1 MRRGRIRS
9 PFPPNSA
16 TYVPM
21 SEPPENLPDPP
32 LAARS
37 RASLLSVFFA
47 QSQNAFNDN
56 FVKIVLISLTAIVA
70 AGTTL
75 AKYIEDILAALIPLP
90 FILLAPLA
98 GWLSDRYAKSS
109 VMTIALISKVAI
121 FGLFLLAL
129 TIRSIPLA
137 LVADFLFLVQS
148 TLFSPAK
155 QGIVKEIVGSKRLGA
170 ANGQMQM
177 FLMVGILGGMALAGW
192 WFDKE
197 LVARNAAAGVSVENG
212 WKAAFHV
219 FAWGASASLMPV
231 LLCLFIPRTPD
242 HPEKRFHASVLWS
255 HFGDLKYLVRQ
266 PVLRRTGL
274 FIAFYWFVANFV
286 GLSFFG
292 FAKDLHPDAVEG
304 GVAMSAAR
312 MFMILGGGLIVGS
325 LVVSFLSRN
334 GNRPPLA
341 VLGGLGMAAGLAPVG
356 LLPAETHAWYAAIVA
371 VGFSSGFFLVPLS
384 AHLQDKIAPDQRG
397 RVLSAQNLLVSLSGI
412 AAILASTLMKV
423 AGISVGTQTLVFAPP
438 IVAASFLLHR
448 MLKSNALQTA

>member
-1 MRRGRIRS
+1 
-9 PFPPNSA
+9 
-16 TYVPM
+16 M
-21 SEPPENLPDPP
+21 SEPPENPSDAP

-37 RASLLSVFFA
+37 RVSLFSVLFA

-70 AGTTL
+70 AGTSL
-75 AKYIEDILAALIPLP
+75 AKYIEDVLAAMIPLP

-109 VMTIALISKVAI
+109 VMTIALVSKVLI

-129 TIRSIPLA
+129 TLRSIPLA

-155 QGIVKEIVGSKRLGA
+155 QGIVKEIVGSKRLGS

-192 WFDKE
+192 WFDAE
-197 LVARNAAAGVSVENG
+197 LVARNAALGVSVEN
-212 WKAAFHV
+212 
-219 FAWGASASLMPV
+219 AWGAAFDVFVWGTAASLVPV
-231 LLCLFIPRTPD
+231 FLCLLIIRTPD
-242 HPEKRFHASVLWS
+242 HREKRFQMSVLWS
-255 HFGDLKYLVRQ
+255 HFGDLKHLIRQ

-304 GVAMSAAR
+304 GVAKSAAR
-312 MFMILGGGLIVGS
+312 MFMILGGGLIAGS
-325 LVVSFLSRN
+325 LLVSFLSRR

-341 VLGGLGMAAGLAPVG
+341 VLGALGMAAGLAPVG
-356 LLPAETHAWYAAIVA
+356 FLQPESIPWYAAVA
-371 VGFSSGFFLVPLS
+371 VVGFSSGFFLVPLT

-412 AAILASTLMKV
+412 AAILASTLMKWV
-423 AGISVGTQTLVFAPP
+423 GISVGTQTLVFVPL
-438 IVAASFLLHR
+438 IVVVSLVLHR

>member
-1 MRRGRIRS
+1 
-9 PFPPNSA
+9 
-16 TYVPM
+16 M
-21 SEPPENLPDPP
+21 SESPENLPDLP
-32 LAARS
+32 LPASSRRS
-37 RASLLSVFFA
+37 LVSVFLA
-47 QSQNAFNDN
+47 QAQNAFNDN
-56 FVKIVLISLTAIVA
+56 FVKIVLISLTTIVA

-75 AKYIEDILAALIPLP
+75 AKYIEDILAAMIPLP

-109 VMTIALISKVAI
+109 VMTLALIAKVII

-129 TIRSIPLA
+129 TLRSLPLA

-177 FLMVGILGGMALAGW
+177 FLMIGILVGMALAGW
-192 WFDKE
+192 WFDEE
-197 LVARNAAAGVSVENG
+197 LIARNAASGVSEENG
-212 WKAAFHV
+212 WAAAFHV
-219 FAWGASASLMPV
+219 FAWGAAASLVPIV
-231 LLCLFIPRTPD
+231 LSLLILRTPD
-242 HPEKRFHASVLWS
+242 HPGKRFHPSVLWS
-255 HFGDLKYLVRQ
+255 HFGDLGYLFGQ

-304 GVAMSAAR
+304 GIAMSAAR

-325 LVVSFLSRN
+325 LIVSFLSRH
-334 GNRPPLA
+334 GNRPALA
-341 VLGGLGMAAGLAPVG
+341 VFGGLGMAGGLIPVG
-356 LLPAETHAWYAAIVA
+356 WFAAETYPWYVAIVA
-371 VGFSSGFFLVPLS
+371 VGFASGFFLVPLS

-397 RVLSAQNLLVSLSGI
+397 RVLSAQNLLVSISGI
-412 AAILASTLMKV
+412 GAILASTLMKI
-423 AGISVGTQTLVFAPP
+423 AGITVGTQTLVFVPL
-438 IVAASFLLHR
+438 ILIASYLLHR
-448 MLKSNALQTA
+448 MLKANALLTA